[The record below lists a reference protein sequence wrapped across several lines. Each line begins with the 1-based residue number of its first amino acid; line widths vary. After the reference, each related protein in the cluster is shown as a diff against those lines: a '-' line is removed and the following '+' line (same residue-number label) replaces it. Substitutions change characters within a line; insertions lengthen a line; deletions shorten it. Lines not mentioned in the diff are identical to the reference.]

1 MWKEPLPSNRG
12 WLIYWVGKEKIHK
25 LVSGVEVIFSNNNK
39 KDVIWLSW
47 HFSLHFFLPTLKQVT
62 GVLSSCIK
70 STVEF
75 GGGDWWE

>member
-12 WLIYWVGKEKIHK
+12 WLIYWVGKEKIQK
-25 LVSGVEVIFSNNNK
+25 LVSGVEVILSNNNK
-39 KDVIWLSW
+39 KDVIWLS
-47 HFSLHFFLPTLKQVT
+47 SLFLPTLKQVT